1 MTRHR
6 FARPAGV
13 GAELS
18 LRGRRGFRFPFGTA
32 GRITLGMRKFL
43 LLFTLFAVAQPGL
56 HAQPAGN
63 PAAPALADAQAAGA
77 RIFQQKCAVCH
88 LPILRRSD
96 TPYASRLD
104 DARTARDRDHARRVI
119 EDGNAAGM
127 PGWKHTLRPAQID
140 ALLTY
145 LVAPDGAVPPAAD
158 RAHGGSASR
167 VAAPGEMDALLAGTV
182 TEASGEPLQGSRS
195 RRSRGG
201 GRSPR
206 RCSRTNWARTSFPR
220 WRAARYQVWA
230 QAAGWKGVRRRVDL
244 AGARQRQDFVL
255 HETADFAA
263 QLTGDQMVAALP
275 EDTPARRRMKA
286 VFVGVCTECHAA
298 NIVLHNRFDE
308 RGWDAVLAAMGRI
321 GAMNTFREQP
331 SPVIEHFRADLAAY
345 LAEMRGPGPSPM
357 RFEAPARPRGES
369 TLPVVYEYDL
379 PPDAG
384 SHVLNTGSDWSLG
397 GPSAS
402 GGGFGLHDATVDRD
416 GNVWFTYNEPESATR
431 TVGRVDTAT
440 GRVTDFTY
448 ARPDGLAATSHG
460 IIAARDGAV
469 WFNVNLRAP
478 GEPANER
485 LGRIDPRTGTLEVF
499 TPPGDMR
506 GMSIHVAE
514 DAQGNIWGDTA
525 SGAIRYDPTAS
536 AFTAFTSPTQP
547 GRTYGAAGDRDGNG
561 WWTQIGIDVIGR
573 ADLATGRSSEIR
585 LPALLP
591 SFVQDGDFSAED
603 LAIYAGRGRG
613 LQAPRRPARR
623 LGDGRRLGAQLRGQ
637 QPAADRRRHAGD
649 HLLPAA
655 ARGDESVHGRR
666 RRRPRRVGQPAGR
679 RRGRE
684 AGPRERRVEPL
695 CLALAGHR
703 LAQPGRRGTRRARGG
718 HRRVLQR
725 EPDRPHGHAHTGGGA
740 AGRILSWLAEDVIR
754 DRLGGAGQ
762 PAAPVPWR

>member
-1 MTRHR
+1 
-6 FARPAGV
+6 
-13 GAELS
+13 
-18 LRGRRGFRFPFGTA
+18 
-32 GRITLGMRKFL
+32 MRKVL
-43 LLFTLFAVAQPGL
+43 LLSTLFAVAQPGL

-63 PAAPALADAQAAGA
+63 PAAPALSDAQAAGA

-88 LPILRRSD
+88 LPILRSGD

-104 DARTARDRDHARRVI
+104 GARTARDRDHARRVI
-119 EDGNAAGM
+119 EDGHAAGM

-145 LVAPDGAVPPAAD
+145 LVALDGAAPSAAD
-158 RAHGGSASR
+158 RAHGSAPR
-167 VAAPGEMDALLAGTV
+167 VAPPGEKDALLAGTV
-182 TEASGEPLQGSRS
+182 TEASGEPLEGVTVSAKS
-195 RRSRGG
+195 P
-201 GRSPR
+201 GRPI
-206 RCSRTNWARTSFPR
+206 TTSVFTDELGAYVFPPLESGP
-220 WRAARYQVWA
+220 YQVWA
-230 QAAGWKGVRRRVDL
+230 QAAGWKGVRRPVDL

-286 VFVGVCTECHAA
+286 VFVGMCTECHAA
-298 NIVLHNRFDE
+298 NVVLHNRFDE

-357 RFEAPARPRGES
+357 RFEVPARPRGAG

-384 SHVLNTGSDWSLG
+384 GRVLNTGSHWSLG

-402 GGGFGLHDATVDRD
+402 GGGFGLHDATVDRA

-460 IIAARDGAV
+460 IITARDGAV

-525 SGAIRYDPTAS
+525 TGAIRYDPAAR

-573 ADLATGRSSEIR
+573 GDLATGRSSEIR

-591 SFVQDGDFSAED
+591 SFVQDGDFSPED
-603 LAIYAGRGRG
+603 LAMYAGRGRG
-613 LQAPRRPARR
+613 LQAPRRPAAD
-623 LGDGRRLGAQLRGQ
+623 LVTGDVWVPNYAGNNLLRIDVDTLETTYYPLPRAGMN
-637 QPAADRRRHAGD
+637 PYMAGVDGD
-649 HLLPAA
+649 HDVWVSLQG
-655 ARGDESVHGRR
+655 GDEVAKLDRESGEWSLYAWPSRGTGLRNLAVVER
-666 RRRPRRVGQPAGR
+666 AGR
-679 RRGRE
+679 VEVIGAYFNANRIGRMVMRTRAE
-684 AGPRERRVEPL
+684 VQQDAFRVPPPTPASVGGPASR
-695 CLALAGHR
+695 
-703 LAQPGRRGTRRARGG
+703 
-718 HRRVLQR
+718 
-725 EPDRPHGHAHTGGGA
+725 
-740 AGRILSWLAEDVIR
+740 
-754 DRLGGAGQ
+754 
-762 PAAPVPWR
+762 